1 MGRCRGVVRKIYLA
15 KSCPDTDSPMK
26 TDRGGPCINL
36 SGAAGETSTRQ
47 PRRPSPC
54 LPQRRGSASQR
65 SCTARVSVAA
75 AGAWHG
81 AALSLAPL
89 VPAPGW
95 GGGHPSRSPVEDF
108 GKEERSGGAGSRSPR
123 REYLRWPPP
132 RASCRAGLRRCRR
145 GGARAAPGLRR
156 GRGGG
161 AGGQRGG
168 GRQLQPRENNSNNN
182 IGRFRRVSGRK

>member
-1 MGRCRGVVRKIYLA
+1 
-15 KSCPDTDSPMK
+15 MK

-36 SGAAGETSTRQ
+36 SGAAGAMSTRQ
-47 PRRPSPC
+47 PHRPSPR
-54 LPQRRGSASQR
+54 LPQRRRSASQR
-65 SCTARVSVAA
+65 SCTARVSAIA
-75 AGAWHG
+75 PGAWHG
-81 AALSLAPL
+81 AGLSLAPL

-95 GGGHPSRSPVEDF
+95 GGEHPSRFARRGFWE
-108 GKEERSGGAGSRSPR
+108 GGGRSGGAESRSPG

-161 AGGQRGG
+161 ARGQRGG
-168 GRQLQPRENNSNNN
+168 GRQLHPRENNSNNN
-182 IGRFRRVSGRK
+182 IGLFRRVSGRK